1 MRGAAPLNSVAMTG
15 TALITGAA
23 KRIGRAIALELASAG
38 FDIAVHYGAAATDAA
53 DLVREV
59 EGAGRRAVSLEAD
72 LTDED
77 SVLDLIPKAM
87 DALGPVTVLVNN
99 ASLFERDEALD
110 VTRDVWDRQLA
121 VNLRAPFVLM
131 QQFARLL
138 PAGREG
144 AIVNM
149 LDQRVWNLSPHFVT
163 YTLSKSGL
171 WTLTQ
176 TMALALA
183 PRIRVNGVGPGPVL
197 PNERQTP
204 DQFQRHWS
212 SLPLAR
218 QIQPED
224 VSRAVRFLV
233 EARAVTG
240 QMIAVDC
247 GEHLAWVQPKRGVAP
262 PE

>member
-1 MRGAAPLNSVAMTG
+1 MTG

-23 KRIGRAIALELASAG
+23 KRIGRAIALELANAG
-38 FDIAVHYGAAATDAA
+38 CDIAIHHRGSDADAAAVA
-53 DLVREV
+53 REV
-59 EGAGRRAVSLEAD
+59 EARGRRAALIQAD
-72 LTDED
+72 LEDED
-77 SVLDLIPKAM
+77 SVLALLPKAI

-99 ASLFERDEALD
+99 ASSFERDEALD
-110 VTRDVWDRQLA
+110 VTRAVWDRQMA
-121 VNLRAPFVLM
+121 VNLRAPFLLM

-138 PAGREG
+138 PADRDG

-163 YTLSKSGL
+163 YTLSKAGL

-176 TMALALA
+176 TMSLALA

-204 DQFQRHWS
+204 DQFRRHWS

-218 QIQPED
+218 QIQSED
-224 VSRAVRFLV
+224 VARAVRYLV
-233 EARAVTG
+233 ESPAVTG